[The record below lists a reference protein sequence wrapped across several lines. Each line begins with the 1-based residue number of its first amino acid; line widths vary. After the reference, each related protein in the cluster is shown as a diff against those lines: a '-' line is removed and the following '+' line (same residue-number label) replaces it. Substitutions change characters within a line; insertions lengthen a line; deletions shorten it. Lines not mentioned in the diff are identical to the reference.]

1 MNNNAALLLLYVG
14 RGRCPE
20 HLGAQCQGSSGLL
33 NSLTVGLSD
42 STPSAVSA
50 NQLQHGLNYFLS
62 FFRNLVFLNEQN
74 AGLING
80 H

>member
-1 MNNNAALLLLYVG
+1 MNNNATLPLLYVG
-14 RGRCPE
+14 RRRCPE

-50 NQLQHGLNYFLS
+50 NQLQHGLELS